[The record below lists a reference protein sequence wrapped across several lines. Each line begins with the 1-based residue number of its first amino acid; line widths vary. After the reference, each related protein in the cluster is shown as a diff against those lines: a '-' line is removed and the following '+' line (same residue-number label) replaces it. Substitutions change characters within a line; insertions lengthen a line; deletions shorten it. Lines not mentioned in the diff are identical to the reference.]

1 MHGDR
6 STEDTAK
13 ARAPTETRFVQH
25 AYVLKAAARPPHS
38 KWVRVGRYFGFREIG
53 KGNMRALL
61 LSKYRQLEMAE
72 VPTPAA
78 GAGEVL
84 IRVGA
89 CGICGSDV
97 HGYDGT
103 SGRRIPPIVM
113 GHEAAGRIAA
123 VGAGV
128 TGLTEGDRVTFDSTI
143 YCGACGYCKRGEVNL
158 CDHRQVLGV
167 SCGDYSRAGAFAE
180 FVAVPARVVYKL
192 PDSIS
197 FAEAAM
203 LEAVAVAIHAV
214 LLAEISAESTA
225 LVVGAGTIG
234 LLILQALRAAG
245 YRRVFV
251 SDVDATRLKL
261 AKELGATDVLLADK
275 QDVVPEISQRTGGVG
290 VDVAMEAVGRDETVN
305 AAIASVRKGGT
316 VVLVGNISPSATL
329 PLQKVVTRQIRLQG
343 SCASA
348 REYPQAIALMGSGAI
363 RVKPLITAI
372 APLAEGPQWFERLYA
387 REPNLLKVVLTPG
400 SVS

>member
-1 MHGDR
+1 M
-6 STEDTAK
+6 K
-13 ARAPTETRFVQH
+13 
-25 AYVLKAAARPPHS
+25 
-38 KWVRVGRYFGFREIG
+38 
-53 KGNMRALL
+53 ALL
-61 LSKYRQLEMAE
+61 LSKYRSLEMAE
-72 VPTPAA
+72 VPTPAPA
-78 GAGEVL
+78 AGEVL

-97 HGYDGT
+97 HGYDGS

-123 VGAGV
+123 VGTGV
-128 TGLTEGDRVTFDSTI
+128 TGLAEGDRVTFDSTI
-143 YCGACGYCKRGEVNL
+143 YCGACAYCERGEVNL

-180 FVAVPARVVYKL
+180 FVVVPARVVYKL

-214 LLAEISAESTA
+214 SLAKTGSEIGPDSTA

-234 LLILQALRAAG
+234 VLILQALRAAAW
-245 YRRVFV
+245 RRVFV

-261 AKELGATDVLLADK
+261 AKELGATGVLLADR
-275 QDVVPEISQRTGGVG
+275 DVTSEILQRTSGVG
-290 VDVAMEAVGRDETVN
+290 ADVAMEAVGRNETVN
-305 AAIASVRKGGT
+305 AAIASVRKGGS
-316 VVLVGNISPSATL
+316 VVLVGNISPEVTL

-348 REYPQAIALMGSGAI
+348 GEYSEAIALMASGTI
-363 RVKPLITAI
+363 RVKPLITAV

-387 REPNLLKVVLTPG
+387 REPNLLKVVLMPG
-400 SVS
+400 PVS

>member
-1 MHGDR
+1 M
-6 STEDTAK
+6 K
-13 ARAPTETRFVQH
+13 
-25 AYVLKAAARPPHS
+25 
-38 KWVRVGRYFGFREIG
+38 
-53 KGNMRALL
+53 ALL
-61 LSKYRQLEMAE
+61 LSKYRELQIADL
-72 VPTPAA
+72 PTPAA

-97 HGYDGT
+97 HGYDGS

-128 TGLTEGDRVTFDSTI
+128 TGLVEGDRVTFDSTI

-158 CDHRQVLGV
+158 CDQRQVLGV

-192 PDSIS
+192 PESIS
-197 FAEAAM
+197 FAEAA
-203 LEAVAVAIHAV
+203 
-214 LLAEISAESTA
+214 
-225 LVVGAGTIG
+225 VVGAGTIG
-234 LLILQALRAAG
+234 VLTLQALRAAG
-245 YRRVFV
+245 CKRVLV
-251 SDVDATRLKL
+251 SDVDETRLKM
-261 AKELGATDVLLADK
+261 AKELGAADVLLADAE
-275 QDVVPEISQRTGGVG
+275 VVAQILQRTGGVG
-290 VDVAMEAVGRDETVN
+290 VDVAIEAVGRNETVN

-316 VVLVGNISPSATL
+316 VVLVGNISPEVTL

-348 REYPQAIALMGSGAI
+348 GEYPEAIALMASGAI

-372 APLAEGPQWFERLYA
+372 APLAEGPAWFERLYA

-400 SVS
+400 AIS